1 MVRPKKDEK
10 DKKIKILISLDKS
23 IYNNLKKDSY
33 KVSTYINQMLKV
45 ALNKD
50 IRSKEEIS
58 NSDDSS
64 LVRLRSRVQFP
75 PEALF

>member
-64 LVRLRSRVQFP
+64 LVRTRSRVQISSG
-75 PEALF
+75 AYR

>member
-58 NSDDSS
+58 NSGDSS
-64 LVRLRSRVQFP
+64 LVRTRSRVQISSG
-75 PEALF
+75 AYR